1 MTSCQLS
8 VIGAVF
14 VAAASAAAS
23 DLDEFKVKRAQVF
36 VFTEKPVVRRDGDRV
51 TITFATKALCDVTA
65 AIENTEGKIVRHL
78 ASGVLGVN
86 APPPFQKNSLEQTL
100 VWDGK
105 DDQGDYIDDKDAL
118 AVRVS
123 LGLKPRFERT
133 LFWSPKK
140 RLTVRTPLVQATP
153 EGVYVYD
160 GDVVDHVRLFGH
172 QGNYV
177 RTVYPFPAS
186 RLGAVRGLRDH
197 TFPQD
202 GKRLPLKEGFFQA
215 TLLTSGPNAGGRHAD
230 GKPGKAAQAMA
241 VSRGRLALI
250 DLKLNRLASDGATPR
265 RGSGQA
271 GGLALTGPKTS
282 ITVRTG
288 RRQLPSEV
296 SPLSAAFDPAAK
308 RLYLTAYFQRRRYS
322 YLANFYCVPAVMSM
336 DYAGDEPPR
345 LFVGSL
351 DFEKR
356 GKDNARLNVPA
367 SVAVDAKGRVYV
379 ADFMNDRVQ
388 VFSPEGK
395 HLKTIR
401 TSKPAQVCI
410 HHKTQEIYVFS
421 WALPNHQTTQL
432 KVQPKLTRFGPFEDP
447 KQRAVFPLP
456 VPFYENPLT
465 SWYGGSHIGIGWGQP
480 VLVTLDSWTDPPT
493 IWMAREKGRAG
504 LGCNPESMGIRRLVI
519 QGDRLKESGR
529 FGKEAARSVVRLT
542 PAEFQRQRLYVNP
555 ADGALYVAEC
565 RGYCKSVEQLVKI
578 DPGSGQV
585 KLVDVPFSAEDFAF
599 DLDGRIHLRTNK
611 ELARYDPATWR
622 EVPFDYGEEDQKVGY
637 TASGMG
643 LKTAPVISAV
653 RMPAPATWHQGGM
666 CVSVKGHIAVS
677 CYNKTPAP
685 NRAKGPEV
693 HRVQSYVPKIFPGRA
708 RMGEVHIWD
717 KHGQRAR
724 EDAVKGLGILNG
736 VGIDA
741 NDNIYVLVSR
751 NRILDGKPY
760 FNPMAGTLIKFR
772 AGSGRVMS
780 TRGAPVPLRK
790 EAMPKR
796 PGDVVNGPHGTGW
809 AEGAEWMYGGVGF
822 GGKNPGTGCACWNC
836 RFDLDYFGRS
846 FAPEIDHY
854 SVAVLDSSGNLIL
867 RVGQYGNADD
877 GVPLVTKGGPPK
889 PRSIGGDGGS
899 EAAVAVSEGKLRRR
913 SVWNDEVALFHACYV
928 ATHTDRRLFIADAG
942 NQRLLSVRLGYH
954 ATEKVALKD
963 IVNNTRQGAF
973 N

>member
-1 MTSCQLS
+1 MISYQSS
-8 VIGAVF
+8 VISLAIAVF
-14 VAAASAAAS
+14 LAGAAPGAQR
-23 DLDEFKVKRAQVF
+23 DEFKVKPQGPFEFAQ
-36 VFTEKPVVRRDGDRV
+36 KPKVTREGDKV
-51 TITFATKALCDVTA
+51 TITFASKAFCDVTA
-65 AIENTEGKIVRHL
+65 ALENAEGRIIRHL
-78 ASGVLGVN
+78 ASGVLGKN
-86 APPPFQKNSLEQTL
+86 TPPPFQKNSLEQTL

-118 AVRVS
+118 TVRVS

-160 GDVVDHVRLFGH
+160 GDVVDHVRLFDH

-215 TLLTSGPNAGGRHAD
+215 TFLTSGPNAGAQHAD
-230 GKPGKAAQAMA
+230 GKPGKAAKAMA

-250 DLKLNRLASDGATPR
+250 DRKLNRLASDGAT
-265 RGSGQA
+265 

-296 SPLSAAFDPAAK
+296 SPLSAAFDPAGK

-322 YLANFYCVPAVMSM
+322 YLANFYCVPAVMRM
-336 DYAGDEPPR
+336 DYAGDKPPR

-351 DFEKR
+351 DFEER

-401 TSKPAQVCI
+401 TLKPAQVCI
-410 HHKTQEIYVFS
+410 HHKTQEVYVFS

-432 KVQPKLTRFGPFEDP
+432 KVRPKLTRFGPFEDP

-480 VLVTLDSWTDPPT
+480 VLVTLNSWTDPPT
-493 IWMAREKGRAG
+493 IWMAREKGRAS

-542 PAEFQRQRLYVNP
+542 PAVFQRQRLYVNP

-565 RGYCKSVEQLVKI
+565 RGYCKSVQQLVKI
-578 DPGSGQV
+578 DPGSGRV

-611 ELARYDPATWR
+611 ELARYEPATWR

-685 NRAKGPEV
+685 NRAKGPEL

-708 RMGEVHIWD
+708 RMGEVHIWN
-717 KHGQRAR
+717 KHGQQAR

-736 VGIDA
+736 EGIDA

-772 AGSGRVMS
+772 AGSGRVIS

-822 GGKNPGTGCACWNC
+822 GGKNLGTGCSCWNC

-854 SVAVLDSSGNLIL
+854 SVAVLDSAGNLIT
-867 RVGQYGNADD
+867 RIGQYGNVDD
-877 GVPLVTKGGPPK
+877 GVPLIPHSAIPNPHSVGG
-889 PRSIGGDGGS
+889 
-899 EAAVAVSEGKLRRR
+899 
-913 SVWNDEVALFHACYV
+913 DEVALFHACYV